1 MVDSKSLTLTFIGTV
16 LAGGILVATFNV
28 FYNDFLREPNILL
41 YVKSVDPDSGDA
53 TIEFRNEFFSFSKAV
68 TWFNN
73 TSNLVLRFGKPL
85 FASSIKSEISLSLVT
100 LLSFSM
106 LWSRKSKDKEHS
118 ASYTIF
124 PSYLTLKVSST
135 EHVALPPDLQAY
147 LTLLQLQLIVY
158 LVDCHLG
165 DRQNDLVIL

>member
-68 TWFNN
+68 T
-73 TSNLVLRFGKPL
+73 
-85 FASSIKSEISLSLVT
+85 
-100 LLSFSM
+100 
-106 LWSRKSKDKEHS
+106 
-118 ASYTIF
+118 
-124 PSYLTLKVSST
+124 
-135 EHVALPPDLQAY
+135 
-147 LTLLQLQLIVY
+147 
-158 LVDCHLG
+158 
-165 DRQNDLVIL
+165 